1 MSVEM
6 RAVKPLKYRTRHL
19 VPGENFRVK
28 NSREAKVL
36 THLKKAEC
44 TGNADAKVALDD
56 ARAKVGMAPISPA
69 SESIAELRERYAEA
83 YQGKRPFNGWST
95 AQLKAK
101 IAEAPAAA
109 ADEDNEDE

>member
-19 VPGENFRVK
+19 VPGDHFRVK

-44 TGNADAKVALDD
+44 TGNADPKIALDD
-56 ARAKVGMAPISPA
+56 ARAKVGLAPLSPA
-69 SESIAELRERYAEA
+69 SESIAELRDEYAELF
-83 YQGKRPFNGWST
+83 GKRPFNGWS
-95 AQLKAK
+95 AEQIKAK
-101 IAEAPAAA
+101 IAEARVPE
-109 ADEDNEDE
+109 EDSEDE